1 MHPACRRGQSQQL
14 TSLGHPC
21 FFFFFQPNG
30 GNRRRCLT
38 SLCTQ
43 PPALLRNKRRRYR
56 PHDPTSRVTNRYASP
71 EPPLSLSLATCTAGA
86 SRCSSNILADRSL
99 PVRRPTQRS
108 QSPRHAPSYRGTVLT
123 KSAHPALFSLST
135 LPCRLSGGYTTCQKK
150 GERDVSAGRGSAD
163 EEARGD
169 TPTIGLG
176 RAARRNFR
184 SNQLSKARL
193 LHFTSM
199 LVICVLM
206 LSLIT
211 R

>member
-1 MHPACRRGQSQQL
+1 MHPARRRGQSQQL

-108 QSPRHAPSYRGTVLT
+108 QAPRHAPSYRGTVLT

-135 LPCRLSGGYTTCQKK
+135 LPCRLSGGYTTCQK
-150 GERDVSAGRGSAD
+150 GGRGKYPRGEAQQMRKQ
-163 EEARGD
+163 EETRQQSVSVGPRDA
-169 TPTIGLG
+169 ISG
-176 RAARRNFR
+176 R
-184 SNQLSKARL
+184 
-193 LHFTSM
+193 TSFQKPGCSI
-199 LVICVLM
+199 LPPCW
-206 LSLIT
+206 
-211 R
+211 